1 MKKFF
6 KAHIALFLILS
17 LYLNGQ
23 KSFYISN
30 SDLAKIEQK
39 YGTQARN
46 KVEDWDIMIQG
57 AKNESILNQLQMV
70 NDFFNKI
77 PYKTDMIH
85 WGKKDYWAT
94 PIEFM
99 GTNAGDCEDYAIAK
113 YFSLIKLGIPD
124 SKLRITYVSYSK
136 ANSNYDQAHMVL
148 SYYHQAGG
156 EPVILDNIN
165 KTLQPGSK
173 RTDLK
178 PVYSFNPDFAI
189 GYSWYKLI
197 L

>member
-94 PIEFM
+94 PI
-99 GTNAGDCEDYAIAK
+99 
-113 YFSLIKLGIPD
+113 
-124 SKLRITYVSYSK
+124 
-136 ANSNYDQAHMVL
+136 
-148 SYYHQAGG
+148 
-156 EPVILDNIN
+156 
-165 KTLQPGSK
+165 
-173 RTDLK
+173 
-178 PVYSFNPDFAI
+178 
-189 GYSWYKLI
+189 
-197 L
+197 

>member
-6 KAHIALFLILS
+6 TAHIALFLILS

-46 KVEDWDIMIQG
+46 KVEDWDTMIQV
-57 AKNESILNQLQMV
+57 AKNVSILNQLQMV

-85 WGKKDYWAT
+85 WEKKIIGQLLLNLW
-94 PIEFM
+94 ELM
-99 GTNAGDCEDYAIAK
+99 
-113 YFSLIKLGIPD
+113 
-124 SKLRITYVSYSK
+124 
-136 ANSNYDQAHMVL
+136 Q
-148 SYYHQAGG
+148 
-156 EPVILDNIN
+156 VIVKTMQLQNI
-165 KTLQPGSK
+165 
-173 RTDLK
+173 
-178 PVYSFNPDFAI
+178 FH
-189 GYSWYKLI
+189 
-197 L
+197 